1 MDLLSGRK
9 ENILKKRR
17 TNEEGEMN
25 STRIYKFSGLIFL
38 IVTIVMFVGFYM
50 RLNQLEGRIIQ
61 IKQKIE
67 HPETRMLPVK

>member
-1 MDLLSGRK
+1 
-9 ENILKKRR
+9 
-17 TNEEGEMN
+17 MN